1 MKIFLLGLACF
12 VGAIGL
18 AVVGNLIV
26 VVSAGPTVAA
36 GERAVIIAAILDIV
50 LLVAS
55 GVVFWLF
62 TKPLSLSARIGSTL
76 ALLLLVAIALVMVL
90 LMTILML
97 NR

>member
-26 VVSAGPTVAA
+26 VVSAGPSVAA
-36 GERAVIIAAILDIV
+36 GERAVVIAAILDIF
-50 LLVAS
+50 LWIAS

-62 TKPLSLSARIGSTL
+62 AKPLSLPARIGSTL
-76 ALLLLVAIALVMVL
+76 ALLLPVAIVLALIL
-90 LMTILML
+90 LMTILVL